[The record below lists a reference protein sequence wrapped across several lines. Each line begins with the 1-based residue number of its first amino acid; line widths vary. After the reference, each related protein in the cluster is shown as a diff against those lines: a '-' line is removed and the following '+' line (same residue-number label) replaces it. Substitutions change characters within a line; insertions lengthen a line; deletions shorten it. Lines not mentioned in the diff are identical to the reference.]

1 MIPNYKTVLSE
12 TATLKEIAGYIFDNY
27 NGDAEFLAALRYE
40 RLPFPDGV
48 QEVLDAHDV
57 LVDEFL
63 DAMTAYIQTY

>member
-40 RLPFPDGV
+40 RLPFPAGV

-57 LVDEFL
+57 LVDELL
-63 DAMTAYIQTY
+63 DAMTKYIQTY